1 MKRTV
6 RIAPYGYQLAGLGLA
21 PEPREQ
27 EVIAIV
33 RDGRARGV
41 SYPKLAAELRARGF
55 TTRTGRPFGTSAVY
69 AIARTWE
76 AAEAPQEGRAA

>member
-1 MKRTV
+1 MIQMNGHLV
-6 RIAPYGYQLAGLGLA
+6 PVAPYGYRLDGGRTV

-41 SYPKLAAELRARGF
+41 SIAKLVAELNERGF
-55 TTRTGRPFGTSAVY
+55 TTRTGRPFYKSAVFL
-69 AIARTWE
+69 IAGGRTS
-76 AAEAPQEGRAA
+76 